1 MNLEEWKWTFNN
13 ALERSRFAYVSGQS
27 SRISGSASASEIPLL
42 LSFLYFFASSSGVF
56 AYYTRWRCEVKRLGL
71 ILLINLLFKTG
82 CKLFCIQFWGEGG
95 GGSNLI
101 LLSLLTLVHV
111 GLFLSSIGPGG
122 LGFMLWVTK
131 FPFVKFFTWVW
142 YQV

>member
-1 MNLEEWKWTFNN
+1 M
-13 ALERSRFAYVSGQS
+13 
-27 SRISGSASASEIPLL
+27 
-42 LSFLYFFASSSGVF
+42 
-56 AYYTRWRCEVKRLGL
+56 

-122 LGFMLWVTK
+122 LGFVLWVTT
-131 FPFVKFFTWVW
+131 FPFVKFLPGFGTRYKFLNLDVFDFDILVRGGAPCSVILNNPPVK
-142 YQV
+142 Y